1 MLLASISMVFAL
13 IFGTMAYRSIPYG
26 WTLTRLGWTVLR
38 ANADKPKASQN
49 VETRNL
55 LSDGNRFFLA
65 GLGWLITGIVA
76 ALLTVFAVLAIPYI
90 LSLP

>member
-1 MLLASISMVFAL
+1 MLLASFSIVFAL
-13 IFGTMAYRSIPYG
+13 IFGTIAYRSVPYG

-38 ANADKPKASQN
+38 VKADKPNVTQN
-49 VETRNL
+49 VEARNL
-55 LSDGNRFFLA
+55 LTDGYRFFFA

-76 ALLTVFAVLAIPYI
+76 ALLTIFAVLVIPYI